1 MIGDQDEP
9 TCLLIQLHV
18 GAPTRLIREVTLP
31 DMAAFP
37 LLLDQPSQ
45 GRGKQKD
52 AGGAHQIS
60 AFHSGCRW
68 SPQRLSG
75 YGVTMDREREFVTV
89 SARCRLIVN
98 RAAQAMF
105 MTAVRHQLGDSRR

>member
-1 MIGDQDEP
+1 MGDGVLEDLRRELV
-9 TCLLIQLHV
+9 TVVGDGLH
-18 GAPTRLIREVTLP
+18 ALP
-31 DMAAFP
+31 YCA
-37 LLLDQPSQ
+37 
-45 GRGKQKD
+45 
-52 AGGAHQIS
+52 S
-60 AFHSGCRW
+60 AQSFHNGCRW

-89 SARCRLIVN
+89 SARRRLIVN